1 MNIVGSISNLALGK
15 HVKITDTVKQKSN
28 SGNLNILKILRKVNM
43 GKKEIRKSMSCVKMR
58 DKLD

>member
-15 HVKITDTVKQKSN
+15 HAKITDTVKQKSN
-28 SGNLNILKILRKVNM
+28 SGNLNILKILGKVNM

>member
-28 SGNLNILKILRKVNM
+28 GGNLNILKILRKVNM
-43 GKKEIRKSMSCVKMR
+43 GKTQVSCIAGR
-58 DKLD
+58 FFIS

>member
-15 HVKITDTVKQKSN
+15 HAKITDTVKQKSN

-43 GKKEIRKSMSCVKMR
+43 GKKEIRKSM
-58 DKLD
+58 